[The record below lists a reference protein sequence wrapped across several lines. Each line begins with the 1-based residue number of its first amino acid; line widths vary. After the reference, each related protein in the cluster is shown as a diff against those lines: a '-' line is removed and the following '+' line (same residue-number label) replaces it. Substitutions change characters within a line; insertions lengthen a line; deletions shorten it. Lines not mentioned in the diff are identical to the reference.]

1 MAVVTRKINIS
12 CSPTEAWEVLS
23 AFGEI
28 SSWASNVSHSCLL
41 SGQQEGVGTFR
52 RIQTGNSS
60 VTEHVTRWDDSRFL
74 AYEIRGLPPVFKEI
88 TNTWTLEP
96 SEVGVQLSLTV
107 EIIPIRRPAAPIAG
121 IASLIFG
128 RINSGM
134 LKDLKN
140 FLEVAEPFAELQRQ
154 ISLLHLKIDEMESR
168 HE

>member
-1 MAVVTRKINIS
+1 M
-12 CSPTEAWEVLS
+12 VLS

-28 SSWASNVSHSCLL
+28 SRWASIVSHSCLL

-96 SEVGVQLSLTV
+96 SEIGVQLSLTV
-107 EIIPIRRPAAPIAG
+107 EIIPIRRPATPIAG

>member
-1 MAVVTRKINIS
+1 MATITRKINVS
-12 CSPTEAWEVLS
+12 CSLTEAWEVLS

-28 SSWASNVSHSCLL
+28 SGWAGNVSHSCLL
-41 SGQQEGVGTFR
+41 SHQQEGEGACR
-52 RIQTGNSS
+52 RIQTGNTS
-60 VTEHVTRWDDSRFL
+60 VTEHVTKWENLRYL
-74 AYEIRGLPPVFKEI
+74 AYEIRGLPPVFKNV
-88 TNTWTLEP
+88 TNSWTLEP

-107 EIIPIRRPAAPIAG
+107 DIIPTRRPSTPIAG

-140 FLEVAEPFAELQRQ
+140 FLEITGPLKEFERQ
-154 ISLLHLKIDEMESR
+154 ISLLHLRIDEMESR